1 MKLSA
6 DKGTITCVLV
16 NPAQIMGTYGSALVA
31 CLAPSAGTLRGQ
43 PKSHLLLGIGRAE
56 QEVDTLFPLK
66 GE

>member
-6 DKGTITCVLV
+6 GKGAITCVLV
-16 NPAQIMGTYGSALVA
+16 NPAQIMGTYGSAGMLKG
-31 CLAPSAGTLRGQ
+31 L